1 MSVSKGAVGTGL
13 LGVGEGDTV
22 SLSFADDGKHSGKTH
37 MVDGKKV
44 GSITKADI
52 HIGKQL
58 SDGGHAIETHF
69 HRREVKKQKLWS
81 LLKDYLEDFYARYLV
96 MPDPPEDD
104 WPEEDKA
111 EVKADMSKVQM
122 TRYACLAF
130 VVLPLLAFLIPLSVR
145 ILRGTLKTITGLAS
159 PPPPPPPPSSLDRL
173 FGLVQSS
180 GFAAVWLAQSFGS
193 LASFGSLSSLKP
205 RVNGTLLLLL
215 LVCGLLLLICIK
227 SCGKFFAAPAKR
239 GRQGRESGWKMT
251 LRDGKKFKA

>member
-1 MSVSKGAVGTGL
+1 MSISKGAVGTGL
-13 LGVGEGDTV
+13 LGLGEGDTV
-22 SLSFADDGKHSGKTH
+22 SLSFADDGKGSGKTH
-37 MVDGKKV
+37 LVDGKKV

-58 SDGGHAIETHF
+58 SDGGHAIETVF
-69 HRREVKKQKLWS
+69 QRREAKKQKLWS

-111 EVKADMSKVQM
+111 EVKADMSRVQM

-193 LASFGSLSSLKP
+193 LSSLKT

-227 SCGKFFAAPAKR
+227 SCGKFFAAPPRR
-239 GRQGRESGWKMT
+239 GRQGRGSGWKMT
-251 LRDGKKFKA
+251 LRDGKQFKA